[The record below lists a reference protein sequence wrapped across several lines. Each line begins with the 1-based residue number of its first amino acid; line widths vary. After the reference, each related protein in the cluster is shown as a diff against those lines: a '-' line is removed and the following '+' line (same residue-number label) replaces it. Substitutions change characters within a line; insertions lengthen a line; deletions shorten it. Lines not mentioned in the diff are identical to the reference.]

1 MEKIGEGLQYHVFL
15 VDDDKVE
22 KRPKNRDE
30 MLDTIR
36 QWESRQEKV
45 EELVRKGRER
55 RRKAVRKLKNS
66 DLPVE
71 QLFGVTG
78 FDGEKVFQKRMRPV
92 EDVVDEKNFERIV
105 ADYIELFQELWRHGV
120 GDTIY
125 NFTVNNGYRD
135 GKLFQ
140 MDFGEIVFEK
150 ERVKSEVRKEKW
162 LEKWSYT
169 EDLDEKQREVF
180 RSKMKESLTVELLE
194 ELWEQKKDVEKK

>member
-22 KRPKNRDE
+22 KRPKDRDE

-78 FDGEKVFQKRMRPV
+78 FDGEKVFQQRMRPV
-92 EDVVDEKNFERIV
+92 EDVIGEKNFERIV
-105 ADYIELFQELWRHGV
+105 ADYIELVQELWRHGV

>member
-22 KRPKNRDE
+22 KRPKDRDE

-78 FDGEKVFQKRMRPV
+78 FDGEKVFQQRMRPV
-92 EDVVDEKNFERIV
+92 EDMIGEKNFERIV
-105 ADYIELFQELWRHGV
+105 ADYIELVQELWRHGV

-150 ERVKSEVRKEKW
+150 ERVKSEVSQEKW
-162 LEKWSYT
+162 LEKWSYR
-169 EDLDEKQREVF
+169 EDLNEEQREVF
-180 RSKMKESLTVELLE
+180 RSKMKESLTVERLE